1 MSLLPQ
7 TQSKKRELTERQS
20 AFLDALFGDA
30 QGNPRIAGELAGYA
44 PSSFQYVVTSLK
56 NEIIDQAENILALH
70 SPQAAFQLISGLEAD
85 GGTPGM
91 NTRMDAA
98 KEILNR
104 VGVVKKEK
112 VDINMQSLGGLF
124 ILPAKV
130 E

>member
-1 MSLLPQ
+1 MNLLPQ

-44 PSSFQYVVTSLK
+44 PSSFSSVVVALK
-56 NEIIDQAENILALH
+56 NEIIDQAENVLALH
-70 SPQAAFQLISGLEAD
+70 SPQAAFQLINGLEAD
-85 GGTPGM
+85 GSTPGI

-104 VGVVKKEK
+104 VGVVKKDK

>member
-7 TQSKKRELTERQS
+7 TQSKKRELTARQS
-20 AFLDALFGDA
+20 GFLDALFGDA

-44 PSSFQYVVTSLK
+44 PSSFPTVISSLK
-56 NEIIDQAENILALH
+56 NEIIDQAENVLALH
-70 SPQAAFQLISGLEAD
+70 SPQAAFQIIYGLEAD
-85 GGTPGM
+85 ASTQGI

-112 VDINMQSLGGLF
+112 VDINMQALGGLF

-130 E
+130 

>member
-1 MSLLPQ
+1 MNLLPP
-7 TQSKKRELTERQS
+7 TRSKKRELTERQT

-44 PSSFQYVVTSLK
+44 PSSFQTVVTSLK
-56 NEIIDQAENILALH
+56 NEIIDQAENVLALH
-70 SPQAAFQLISGLEAD
+70 SPQAAFQLINGLEAD

-130 E
+130 

>member
-44 PSSFQYVVTSLK
+44 PSSFPTVISSLK
-56 NEIIDQAENILALH
+56 NEIIDQAENVLALH
-70 SPQAAFQLISGLEAD
+70 STQAAFQLINGLEAD
-85 GGTPGM
+85 GSTPGI
-91 NTRMDAA
+91 NTRMAAA

-130 E
+130 